1 MSFLIMAFFFGIIT
15 VLSQGK
21 GPYEMIFPLYQRLLF
36 GCFALVEYITK
47 DQQAWSPEHDG
58 TVKSSAIMSFDK
70 SWIHNFSGTMDNQD
84 RNTWYGYKTKYGYFE
99 IRA

>member
-47 DQQAWSPEHDG
+47 SLLPVNLNFFYPFPIVIGGG
-58 TVKSSAIMSFDK
+58 TALTLLPLSGSAIVS
-70 SWIHNFSGTMDNQD
+70 
-84 RNTWYGYKTKYGYFE
+84 YGVDHSLSE
-99 IRA
+99 

>member
-36 GCFALVEYITK
+36 GCFALVEYITLN
-47 DQQAWSPEHDG
+47 
-58 TVKSSAIMSFDK
+58 SA
-70 SWIHNFSGTMDNQD
+70 TL
-84 RNTWYGYKTKYGYFE
+84 
-99 IRA
+99 